1 MEQRH
6 QQIRERAGLEEAR
19 LNVEFIDAL
28 RKWGPWVLII
38 LAVLAGAQFARTKL
52 KSAQVDKVN
61 RAFEDYNQSSMTAN
75 PSPSAL
81 KAVAEDFGDVRGIGI
96 LANLDAADAYLRAIR
111 VGVKPG
117 ATVLADGAVENKD
130 DVLTEQ
136 DRTTFLSEAETLYN
150 KVVSSAKPD
159 QTVLAVAGLYGLA
172 AVAEGR
178 QEFDKAKGYYEQIV
192 AKAQNTPY
200 ELQAAVA
207 KKRIDDLSKLSQLP
221 KLYTQA
227 ELPKIKGVDPEPPPP
242 APVPDP
248 NAPPSLLAP
257 EQTVIPVVPAPVPAD
272 GGTQPTTPPGEQ
284 PQPAPAPS
292 GPAKP
297 EAPKSDAPKP
307 AEPAPGTAPAPAPK

>member
-38 LAVLAGAQFARTKL
+38 LAVLTGAQFARTKL
-52 KSAQVDKVN
+52 KTAEVDKVN
-61 RAFEDYNQSSMTAN
+61 RAFDDYNQSSMTAN

-96 LANLDAADAYLRAIR
+96 LANLDAADAYLRAVR

-117 ATVLADGAVENKD
+117 ATVLPDGTVENKD
-130 DVLTEQ
+130 DVLTDQ
-136 DRTTFLSEAETLYN
+136 DRTTFLSEAESLYN
-150 KVVSSAKPD
+150 KVVTSAKPD
-159 QTVLAVAGLYGLA
+159 QTVLAVSGLYGLA
-172 AVAEGR
+172 AVAESR
-178 QEFDKAKGYYEQIV
+178 QEFDKAKGYYEQVV

-242 APVPDP
+242 APVVDP
-248 NAPPSLLAP
+248 AA
-257 EQTVIPVVPAPVPAD
+257 VPAPTDGSAPVP
-272 GGTQPTTPPGEQ
+272 QPAAEPGLTPAPVT
-284 PQPAPAPS
+284 PAPAPA
-292 GPAKP
+292 PAPAQP
-297 EAPKSDAPKP
+297 EAPKPDQPKP
-307 AEPAPGTAPAPAPK
+307 ADPAPAPAPAPK